1 VKGRDAGI
9 VEDWVDALRR
19 TCAESYMTFHPNCYW
34 SPVRA
39 AGLAVFC
46 TAVLGGVACGG
57 DGATAGAAGPAG
69 RGGPAMAMPVEAIT
83 LSPKPVE
90 RSSEYIATV
99 KSRRST
105 TIQPQVEGFI
115 TEITA
120 RPGQR
125 VSRGTA
131 LMHIDSGRQQ
141 ATVASLQ
148 SVRAARE
155 AEVQWARQQADRQKK
170 LFDAGAVS
178 QQEYEQAATAV
189 QTSQAQLRAVEAQI
203 REQQVELSY
212 HRVTA
217 PTAGIVGD
225 IPVRVGD
232 RVTRSTVLTTIDEN
246 AGLELYINVPVAQAT
261 GLKPGL
267 PVRIV
272 DDAGQPVATS
282 KLNFISPSVDTATQ
296 SVLVKAPLASNTSFR
311 TDQFV
316 RTRLVWSDEA
326 GLTVPLVAVT
336 RINGQHFVYVAEKGD
351 GGMTV
356 ARQRA
361 VQLGPVVG
369 NDYLVSSGL
378 QAGEQLIVSGV
389 QKIGDGMP
397 VDAAPPGAGQAPP
410 AKPQGG

>member
-1 VKGRDAGI
+1 
-9 VEDWVDALRR
+9 
-19 TCAESYMTFHPNCYW
+19 MTFHSNFCW

-39 AGLAVFC
+39 TGVAVLFC
-46 TAVLGGVACGG
+46 AAVLGGVACGG
-57 DGATAGAAGPAG
+57 DGGAAGAAGPPG
-69 RGGPAMAMPVEAIT
+69 RGGPAMAMPVEAVT

-115 TEITA
+115 TAITA

-125 VSRGTA
+125 VSRGTP

-141 ATVASLQ
+141 ATVASLE

-189 QTSQAQLRAVEAQI
+189 RTSEAQLRAVEAQI
-203 REQQVELSY
+203 REQQVELGY

-267 PVRIV
+267 LVRIV

-282 KLNFISPSVDTATQ
+282 ELNFISPSVDTETQ
-296 SVLVKAPLASNTSFR
+296 SVLVKAPLASNTPFR

-316 RTRLVWSDEA
+316 RTHLVWNNEP
-326 GLTVPLVAVT
+326 GLTVPVVAVT

-369 NDYLVSSGL
+369 NDYLVLSGL
-378 QAGEQLIVSGV
+378 KAGEQLIVSGV

-397 VDAAPPGAGQAPP
+397 VNAAPPGAG
-410 AKPQGG
+410 